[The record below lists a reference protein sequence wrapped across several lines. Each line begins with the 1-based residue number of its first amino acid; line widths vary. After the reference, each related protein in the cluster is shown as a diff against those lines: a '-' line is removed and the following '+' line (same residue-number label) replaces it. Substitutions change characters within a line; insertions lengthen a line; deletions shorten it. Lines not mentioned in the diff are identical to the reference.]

1 MERDE
6 TNSLAENE
14 AEDAEDD
21 EDDEEAESPKT
32 KEDLEQRC
40 VGLGEAE
47 KTVLLLI
54 ILPPPCKARKMK
66 HVPVK

>member
-14 AEDAEDD
+14 AEDAEDA
-21 EDDEEAESPKT
+21 EAESPKA

-54 ILPPPCKARKMK
+54 ILPPPSKVRKTK
-66 HVPVK
+66 HIPVK

>member
-6 TNSLAENE
+6 TNSLAGNE
-14 AEDAEDD
+14 AEDAEAA
-21 EDDEEAESPKT
+21 EADSPKA

-54 ILPPPCKARKMK
+54 ILPPPSKARKMK
-66 HVPVK
+66 HIPVK